1 MLEVAKRYYTA
12 IDELCSAYD
21 WGGDE
26 WLGETLLCPRT
37 NTCTGI
43 SGRAEFE
50 INVADGDPV
59 IWPITIPAAWVL
71 GMLAR
76 DDSIA
81 SG

>member
-1 MLEVAKRYYTA
+1 MAKRYYTA
-12 IDELCSAYD
+12 IDELFSAYD

-50 INVADGDPV
+50 INVADGAPV
-59 IWPITIPAAWVL
+59 I
-71 GMLAR
+71 
-76 DDSIA
+76 
-81 SG
+81 